1 MNPWW
6 LGLAPA
12 QASVICGG
20 AEHRLRWEAGEL
32 TALDHEDLEAE
43 RALAA
48 LGAERCTCVD
58 VLDAWTAHRDDA
70 RVLVLASRG
79 QVDPLAPLSDEAAQ
93 FGIAL
98 PAIAGGFAVQG
109 GGASRTQRPRRRA
122 AAVRRAR
129 ASAAFQAGGGGGFF
143 GSGAGPTGQIAR
155 KAQAENELIALLGLR
170 GALPERLVATVA
182 AAWRE
187 RLEQR
192 DRGVA
197 RVRPQL
203 EAAVHGRA
211 CAAIRPWLGETDRK
225 VSLTMIGDDEEPSVA
240 AGDSGVR
247 AELPFAWLVD
257 VWCKGLVT
265 IWGRFCLSATTD
277 DGHVWELVTIGPDFG
292 RPALIRVELSD
303 QPADRG

>member
-32 TALDHEDLEAE
+32 TALDHEDPEAE

-48 LGAERCTCVD
+48 LGAERCACVD
-58 VLDAWTAHRDDA
+58 VLDAWAAHRDDA

-79 QVDPLAPLSDEAAQ
+79 QIDPLAPPGDETPQFGAAQ
-93 FGIAL
+93 
-98 PAIAGGFAVQG
+98 PAILGGLTLQG
-109 GGASRTQRPRRRA
+109 RGRRTRRPRRRA
-122 AAVRRAR
+122 A

-143 GSGAGPTGQIAR
+143 GSGAGPTDPMAR

-170 GALPERLVATVA
+170 GALPERLAATVA

-203 EAAVHGRA
+203 QAALHGRA
-211 CAAIRPWLGETDRK
+211 CAAIRPWLGETDRH
-225 VSLTMIGDDEEPSVA
+225 VSLTMIGDDEEPSLA

-247 AELPFAWLVD
+247 AELPFALLVD

-277 DGHVWELVTIGPDFG
+277 DGQVWELVTIGPDFG
-292 RPALIRVELSD
+292 RAALVRVELSD
-303 QPADRG
+303 RPADRG